1 MAKFNIGIN
10 GADQGAAEGR
20 EAWSGELPPT
30 GSYSG
35 VVKIL
40 SLAKVG
46 SEAKN
51 AGADK
56 IMVGIELRAEKGSD
70 ASKYDGYIAWGQLV
84 LIESAAP
91 YINQFLLALTDG
103 SDEEFEKIKQAFY
116 NNGPTV
122 DERKKHILKIGNY
135 VIDSPNGELPIKI
148 SLTKRPFTNSKTGVT
163 VDQVSINSYLLGGG
177 SSPTGSSGGPEVAVA
192 EDEDS
197 TVDIEPEDQ
206 EVDVDIDSEA
216 DSEDDVSVADD
227 EALLD

>member
-1 MAKFNIGIN
+1 M
-10 GADQGAAEGR
+10 
-20 EAWSGELPPT
+20 
-30 GSYSG
+30 
-35 VVKIL
+35 
-40 SLAKVG
+40 
-46 SEAKN
+46 
-51 AGADK
+51 
-56 IMVGIELRAEKGSD
+56 
-70 ASKYDGYIAWGQLV
+70 
-84 LIESAAP
+84 
-91 YINQFLLALTDG
+91 
-103 SDEEFEKIKQAFY
+103 
-116 NNGPTV
+116 

-135 VIDSPNGELPIKI
+135 VIDSPNGELPIKV

-177 SSPTGSSGGPEVAVA
+177 SSPTGSTGGPEVAVA

>member
-56 IMVGIELRAEKGSD
+56 IMVGIELRKHPPQQFVI
-70 ASKYDGYIAWGQLV
+70 KFRRLAWGNTTDIFKFYPRWRIIRWLV
-84 LIESAAP
+84 QVTQTQTL
-91 YINQFLLALTDG
+91 
-103 SDEEFEKIKQAFY
+103 
-116 NNGPTV
+116 
-122 DERKKHILKIGNY
+122 RKFAIG
-135 VIDSPNGELPIKI
+135 
-148 SLTKRPFTNSKTGVT
+148 
-163 VDQVSINSYLLGGG
+163 
-177 SSPTGSSGGPEVAVA
+177 A
-192 EDEDS
+192 
-197 TVDIEPEDQ
+197 
-206 EVDVDIDSEA
+206 
-216 DSEDDVSVADD
+216 
-227 EALLD
+227 